1 MSFLHD
7 HYKKRAISAIKKDI
21 LDLNEDFLIEI
32 AYNEKDFNNRI
43 YVFNYS
49 NDVTRLYVVNVHQE
63 YVEVEHYYNKYGYN
77 VADRGL

>member
-21 LDLNEDFLIEI
+21 LDFNEDFLTEI

-43 YVFNYS
+43 YVFNY
-49 NDVTRLYVVNVHQE
+49 NDNVTHLYIVNVHQE
-63 YVEVEHYYNKYGYN
+63 YVEVEYYHNKYGYN
-77 VADRGL
+77 VADGGL